1 MTGPKRIQL
10 RRTRGWRMPEGAL
23 KVARPSRWGNPYRV
37 GDEITVSVTGHSHG
51 ADFAFEEVPER
62 LTDMIEA
69 CQQTLEVLEPIRPT
83 GAPS

>member
-1 MTGPKRIQL
+1 
-10 RRTRGWRMPEGAL
+10 MPEPAPTPRPPGVPLDELHRVLLAL
-23 KVARPSRWGNPYRV
+23 AAFH
-37 GDEITVSVTGHSHG
+37 DG

-83 GAPS
+83 EAPS